1 MRLILILEIN
11 ETVWCCW
18 DRTDR
23 LNVVWDTTRILHQQ
37 QIARWHAKAGFSAKQ
52 AVWLPIIYNSL

>member
-11 ETVWCCW
+11 ETVCCCW

-23 LNVVWDTTRILHQQ
+23 LNVVGDTTRILHQQ
-37 QIARWHAKAGFSAKQ
+37 QIARRHAKAGFDAKQ